1 MPSVHVSIVK
11 KSKRERNE
19 ELLFVSDSQVD
30 ADNNEVH
37 IVSLKMAKDRMYAKV
52 NPK

>member
-19 ELLFVSDSQVD
+19 ELLFVSGSRVD
-30 ADNNEVH
+30 ADKSEVP
-37 IVSLKMAKDRMYAKV
+37 IVLFSMAKDRM
-52 NPK
+52 

>member
-19 ELLFVSDSQVD
+19 GLLFVSGGQVD
-30 ADNNEVH
+30 ADKNEVH
-37 IVSLKMAKDRMYAKV
+37 IVSLKMAKDRM
-52 NPK
+52 

>member
-19 ELLFVSDSQVD
+19 ELLFVSGSQVI
-30 ADNNEVH
+30 ADKNEVH
-37 IVSLKMAKDRMYAKV
+37 IVSLEMVKDRM
-52 NPK
+52 

>member
-19 ELLFVSDSQVD
+19 ELLFVSGSQVD
-30 ADNNEVH
+30 ADKNEVH
-37 IVSLKMAKDRMYAKV
+37 IVLLNMAMDRM
-52 NPK
+52 

>member
-19 ELLFVSDSQVD
+19 ELLFVSGSQVD
-30 ADNNEVH
+30 ADKNEVH
-37 IVSLKMAKDRMYAKV
+37 IVSFKMAKDRM
-52 NPK
+52 

>member
-19 ELLFVSDSQVD
+19 ELLFVSGSQVD
-30 ADNNEVH
+30 ADNEVH
-37 IVSLKMAKDRMYAKV
+37 IGLLKMAKDRM
-52 NPK
+52 